1 MNHIERFYATIERR
15 PVDRPA
21 AWLGI
26 PDAGAL
32 PKLYEYFGVDN
43 MKDLKQKLGDDIYPV
58 EMPYHSPTS
67 NAIYAAFDFAKKKSD
82 GSNEHR
88 TLTAPGFFEDYTD
101 ASAVDLFDWPEPE
114 KYIDP
119 EECRKV
125 VEDVPPGY
133 AVLGVVWS
141 AHFQDA
147 CSAFGMEDALVKM
160 FTAPDLFKAVID
172 KITDFYLRANEIFY
186 KATQGKLHA
195 VLIGNDF
202 GSQQGLMVGPEQ
214 LREFV
219 FDGTRKLVEQA
230 KRYGLK
236 VIHHSC
242 GSIHDIIPD
251 LIGLGVDAIHPIQA
265 LATKM
270 EPERLKEDFHG
281 RVSFCG
287 GVDAQYLMVN
297 GTPDEVRTKVKELKE
312 IFPTGLIV
320 SPSHEAILVDTKPEN
335 VEALFDAVGC
345 GKKRIR
351 RYGSVIAV
359 RPEKLEEYKRLHAAV
374 WPGVLKMIFDCNLR
388 NYSIYFK
395 DGYLF
400 SYYEYVGTDYETD
413 MAKMAA
419 DPETQR
425 WWDVCMPCQRP
436 LDTRAEGEW
445 WADMEE
451 VFHVD

>member
-32 PKLYEYFGVDN
+32 PNLYKYFGVTD
-43 MKDLKQKLGDDIYPV
+43 MKGLKAVINDDVYPV

-67 NAIYAAFDFAKKKSD
+67 NAIYAAFDFAKRKSD
-82 GSNEHR
+82 GSNEER
-88 TLTAPGFFEDYTD
+88 TLTAPGFFEDYTE

-125 VEDVPPGY
+125 VEDVPEGY

-147 CSAFGMEDALVKM
+147 CAAFGMEDALMKM
-160 FTAPDLFKAVID
+160 FLAPDLFQAVID

-219 FDGTRKLVEQA
+219 FDGTKKLIDQA

-242 GSIHDIIPD
+242 GSIYEIIPD
-251 LIGLGVDAIHPIQA
+251 LIDLGENAIHPIQA
-265 LATKM
+265 LASRM
-270 EPERLKEDFHG
+270 EPDRLKAEFGDK
-281 RVSFCG
+281 VSFCG

-297 GTPDEVRTKVKELKE
+297 GTPEDVTAKVRELRG

-320 SPSHEAILVDTKPEN
+320 SPSHEAILMDTKPEN
-335 VEALFDAVGC
+335 VEALFNAI
-345 GKKRIR
+345 K
-351 RYGSVIAV
+351 
-359 RPEKLEEYKRLHAAV
+359 
-374 WPGVLKMIFDCNLR
+374 
-388 NYSIYFK
+388 
-395 DGYLF
+395 
-400 SYYEYVGTDYETD
+400 
-413 MAKMAA
+413 
-419 DPETQR
+419 
-425 WWDVCMPCQRP
+425 
-436 LDTRAEGEW
+436 
-445 WADMEE
+445 
-451 VFHVD
+451 

>member
-1 MNHIERFYATIERR
+1 MNHIERFFATIERR

-26 PDAGAL
+26 PDAAAL
-32 PKLYEYFGVDN
+32 PGLYDYFGVDN
-43 MKDLKQKLGDDIYPV
+43 MKDLKARLGDDIYPV

-82 GSNEHR
+82 GKNEHR

-101 ASAVDLFDWPEPE
+101 ASAVELFDWPDPE

-119 EECRKV
+119 EECRRV
-125 VEDVPPGY
+125 VDDVPEGY

-147 CSAFGMEDALVKM
+147 CSAFGMEDALIKM
-160 FTAPDLFKAVID
+160 FTAPKLFKAVID
-172 KITDFYLRANEIFY
+172 KITDFYLKANEIFY

-202 GSQQGLMVGPEQ
+202 GCQQGLMVGPEQ

-219 FDGTRKLVEQA
+219 FDGTRKLVAQA

-251 LIGLGVDAIHPIQA
+251 LIEMGVDAIHPIQA
-265 LATKM
+265 LAANM
-270 EPERLKEDFHG
+270 EPERLKVDFGG

-287 GVDAQYLMVN
+287 GVDAQYLMIK
-297 GTPDEVRTKVKELKE
+297 GTPDDVREKVAYLKALY
-312 IFPTGLIV
+312 PTGLIL
-320 SPSHEAILVDTKPEN
+320 SPSHEAILTDTKPEN
-335 VEALFDAVGC
+335 VDALFDAVGC
-345 GKKRIR
+345 GKSRKR
-351 RYGSVIAV
+351 RYGSVIGIS
-359 RPEKLEEYKRLHAAV
+359 PDKLEEYKRLHAAV
-374 WPGVLKMIFDCNLR
+374 WPKVLDMIYKCNLR
-388 NYSIYFK
+388 NYSIYYK
-395 DGYLF
+395 DGLLF
-400 SYYEYVGTDYETD
+400 SYYEYVGTDYEAD
-413 MAKMAA
+413 MAKMAS

-425 WWDVCMPCQRP
+425 WWDVCMPCQKP
-436 LDTRAEGEW
+436 LETRQDGEW